1 MGNIATKV
9 EIDKWALSHFLFYR
23 RTLIIAGKKN
33 EDLVNENIRF
43 KEVLVIDFD
52 GSQLGVMNKFDAL
65 QKAYD
70 QDLDLLCVSPNSN
83 PPVCKILDYG
93 RYRYESQKK
102 AKEAKKNQ
110 QTSEVKPLRLSPV
123 IDTHDFETKIKQAT
137 KWLQDGT
144 KVKVDMRFRGR
155 MMTRQEVG
163 MAVMNDFIEKLSEI
177 SNVDKT
183 PKLEGNIMS
192 CVLMPKK
199 KIGGKANAKD
209 EN

>member
-9 EIDKWALSHFLFYR
+9 EIDKWALSRFLFYR

>member
-1 MGNIATKV
+1 M
-9 EIDKWALSHFLFYR
+9 SRFLFYR

-33 EDLVNENIRF
+33 EDLVNDNIRF
-43 KEVLVIDFD
+43 KELLVIDYD
-52 GSQLGVMNKFDAL
+52 GTQLGVMSKSEAL

-70 QDLDLLCVSPNSN
+70 QDLDLLCVSANSN

-93 RYRYESQKK
+93 KYRFEAQKK

-110 QTSEVKPLRLSPV
+110 QTSETKPLRLSPV

-137 KWLQDGT
+137 KWLEDGT

-163 MAVMNDFIEKLSEI
+163 MAVMNDFIDRLSEI

-199 KIGGKANAKD
+199 K
-209 EN
+209 